1 MVTTSVQYRNLLE
14 TSNNTFCS
22 LPRVSQWWCSDKPT
36 RKYEWMRLERVGKIH
51 TACSHCQE
59 WLRKWFIYP
68 LSVGSQTRANET
80 YRLVSNPYR
89 RKFHEYGVLA
99 LPAGGEQQCYY
110 KQGRLHP
117 AHSGP
122 PMDSALHVLCE
133 VRDDI
138 LCCIENLAQKI
149 TYECPEYSIS
159 SWTSA
164 RLPLR
169 LTDEGGPGAGWHL

>member
-1 MVTTSVQYRNLLE
+1 MFALSEMTEEMIYLPAFCRKPDTSERDVPFGVQ
-14 TSNNTFCS
+14 S
-22 LPRVSQWWCSDKPT
+22 
-36 RKYEWMRLERVGKIH
+36 
-51 TACSHCQE
+51 
-59 WLRKWFIYP
+59 
-68 LSVGSQTRANET
+68 
-80 YRLVSNPYR
+80 YR

-169 LTDEGGPGAGWHL
+169 LTDEGGPGAG